1 MQKSSSCAEM
11 LHLPLVIYF
20 PFFQC
25 LTLIINDNALID
37 DWCLLN
43 NLLPNREQRL
53 FKQIHARGNQCSRW
67 VHVFLGMYMNAAHA
81 ALHLYRYIF
90 DGTLW
95 MGYKILITSRKGN
108 HRRVHLQS
116 QLVWWRP
123 RKARCRKQSMAFHTW
138 AFSLW
143 NTEAFSP
150 MLMFPLQDTGGTRHW
165 NFISY

>member
-43 NLLPNREQRL
+43 TLLPYREQHL
-53 FKQIHARGNQCSRW
+53 FKQIHSRGNQCSRW
-67 VHVFLGMYMNAAHA
+67 VYVILAKYFNATHA
-81 ALHLYRYIF
+81 ALHLNRYVF
-90 DGTLW
+90 DSTLW
-95 MGYKILITSRKGN
+95 MGYKILIISRKSN
-108 HRRVHLQS
+108 HRRVCLES
-116 QLVWWRP
+116 QLMWWRL
-123 RKARCRKQSMAFHTW
+123 RYIRCRKQSMASHTW

-143 NTEAFSP
+143 NTQAFSP
-150 MLMFPLQDTGGTRHW
+150 MLMFH
-165 NFISY
+165 